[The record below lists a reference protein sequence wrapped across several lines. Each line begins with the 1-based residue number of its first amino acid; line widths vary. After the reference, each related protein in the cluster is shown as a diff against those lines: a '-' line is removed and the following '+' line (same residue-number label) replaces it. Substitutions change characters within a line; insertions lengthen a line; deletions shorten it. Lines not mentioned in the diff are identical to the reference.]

1 MGSSLFQSLF
11 LLLLTSVTVCMP
23 VYAALKC
30 GIEPTQ
36 NMTLHFEDR
45 REYIVWTES
54 KKHYTVAYCL
64 QGCRGGMCCR
74 AISKLPLF
82 SVCATYFYLVF

>member
-1 MGSSLFQSLF
+1 MGSSLFQSIF
-11 LLLLTSVTVCMP
+11 LLAPDFRNGMP
-23 VYAALKC
+23 VYTALKC

-36 NMTLHFEDR
+36 NVTLHFGDR
-45 REYIVWTES
+45 RGYIVWTES
-54 KKHYTVAYCL
+54 KHFTVAYCL

-74 AISKLPLF
+74 AVSKLPLF